1 MKKGDIKVNAFLN
14 TAKTVLGIIFPL
26 ITFPYVSRVLQVD
39 AIGIYNFSASINSY
53 FLLIAGLGV
62 STYAI
67 REGAIYRDNKEKT
80 AEFVSEVFSI
90 NLIATCIAYILLFL
104 CLLTVPQL
112 GSYKTP
118 ILILSVEI
126 LFSTLGI
133 NWIYNIYEDFLFITI
148 RTLCFQII
156 SLIAT
161 FAFVRNTNDLMKYV
175 LIVAFSSSGANVV
188 NFLVARK
195 KYCKFRFTFHCN
207 WKDNLKPILVIFSTT
222 VAINVYVNA
231 DTTIL
236 GILTNDYQVGL
247 YSTAAKIY
255 TIIKNVLAAMLTV
268 LIPRFSLLINKN
280 NLSNANELFSKVF
293 NTMSILLLPISVG
306 LFMTSSDVILL
317 VAGKNY
323 LAGSEALKLLSVATI
338 FSLFAYMYTQCIL
351 IPAKEENIVFKAT
364 LISAVANIIL
374 NLVLIPIFGMN
385 AAAFTTIIAEFIVFY
400 IAFKE
405 SNKIVKLEG
414 IKRNL
419 ITVFWGCVIII
430 VVCAALDRLIQN
442 AIIRLF
448 ASVFVSGILYGV
460 TLILMRN
467 EIVLELISRVKR
479 NIIKKRIE

>member
-1 MKKGDIKVNAFLN
+1 MKNVIDNQYITSWYDSGFVFLILC
-14 TAKTVLGIIFPL
+14 VFICVHFIIEL
-26 ITFPYVSRVLQVD
+26 TKIIVD
-39 AIGIYNFSASINSY
+39 KHIEISLRKKSLV
-53 FLLIAGLGV
+53 LLIG
-62 STYAI
+62 
-67 REGAIYRDNKEKT
+67 
-80 AEFVSEVFSI
+80 
-90 NLIATCIAYILLFL
+90 
-104 CLLTVPQL
+104 
-112 GSYKTP
+112 
-118 ILILSVEI
+118 
-126 LFSTLGI
+126 
-133 NWIYNIYEDFLFITI
+133 
-148 RTLCFQII
+148 
-156 SLIAT
+156 
-161 FAFVRNTNDLMKYV
+161 M
-175 LIVAFSSSGANVV
+175 
-188 NFLVARK
+188 
-195 KYCKFRFTFHCN
+195 
-207 WKDNLKPILVIFSTT
+207 
-222 VAINVYVNA
+222 
-231 DTTIL
+231 
-236 GILTNDYQVGL
+236 ILTNDYQVGL

-255 TIIKNVLAAMLTV
+255 TIIKNVLAAMLMV

-306 LFMTSSDVILL
+306 LFMTSSDIILL

>member
-1 MKKGDIKVNAFLN
+1 MR
-14 TAKTVLGIIFPL
+14 PL
-26 ITFPYVSRVLQVD
+26 Y
-39 AIGIYNFSASINSY
+39 
-53 FLLIAGLGV
+53 
-62 STYAI
+62 
-67 REGAIYRDNKEKT
+67 
-80 AEFVSEVFSI
+80 
-90 NLIATCIAYILLFL
+90 
-104 CLLTVPQL
+104 
-112 GSYKTP
+112 
-118 ILILSVEI
+118 
-126 LFSTLGI
+126 
-133 NWIYNIYEDFLFITI
+133 
-148 RTLCFQII
+148 
-156 SLIAT
+156 
-161 FAFVRNTNDLMKYV
+161 
-175 LIVAFSSSGANVV
+175 
-188 NFLVARK
+188 
-195 KYCKFRFTFHCN
+195 
-207 WKDNLKPILVIFSTT
+207 
-222 VAINVYVNA
+222 
-231 DTTIL
+231 
-236 GILTNDYQVGL
+236 

-255 TIIKNVLAAMLTV
+255 TIIKNVLAAMLMV

-306 LFMTSSDVILL
+306 LFMTSSDIILL